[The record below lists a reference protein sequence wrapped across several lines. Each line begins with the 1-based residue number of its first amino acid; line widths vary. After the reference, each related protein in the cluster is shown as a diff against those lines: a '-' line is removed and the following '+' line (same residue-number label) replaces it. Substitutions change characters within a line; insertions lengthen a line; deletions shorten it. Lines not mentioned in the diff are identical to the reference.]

1 MAAFDL
7 PITLESHGI
16 GVALLSQRG
25 NSQAEE
31 NAMRIERATKLLKRV
46 WKALVWAEVV
56 VAAGVLLFLF
66 SHYFSYDIFVSNFHR
81 QASAATSVKPR

>member
-1 MAAFDL
+1 MASPLRFC
-7 PITLESHGI
+7 PSG
-16 GVALLSQRG
+16 G

-31 NAMRIERATKLLKRV
+31 NAMRTERATKLLKRV
-46 WKALVWAEVV
+46 WKAVVWAELV